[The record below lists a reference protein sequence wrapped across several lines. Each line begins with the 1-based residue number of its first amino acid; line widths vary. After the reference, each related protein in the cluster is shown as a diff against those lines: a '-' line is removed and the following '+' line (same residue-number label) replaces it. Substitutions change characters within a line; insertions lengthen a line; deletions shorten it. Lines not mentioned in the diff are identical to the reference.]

1 MTTDSDEGLE
11 MPRIVKGALLQAT
24 WTGDKE
30 SMIQKHEQAAH
41 DASKQGAQVML
52 FQELFY
58 GPYFCQ
64 VQDPQY
70 YSYTELIPDGPTT
83 KRMQDLARQTG
94 MVLVVPM
101 YEEDAKASGV
111 YYNTAAVIDAD
122 GSYLGKYRKTHIP
135 HVKGFWEKFYFRP
148 GNLGYPVWD
157 TAVGKVGIYICYD
170 RHFPEGARALGLN
183 GAHMVFNPNATKPGL
198 SNRLW
203 EVEGPCA
210 AVANG
215 YFVLQPNRV
224 GLEDNEY
231 GDEAVNFYGTSQVID
246 PRGNFVGDL
255 GSSEKEELLVRDL
268 DMDMVRGMRDDWQFY
283 RDRRPD

>member
-1 MTTDSDEGLE
+1 
-11 MPRIVKGALLQAT
+11 
-24 WTGDKE
+24 
-30 SMIQKHEQAAH
+30 
-41 DASKQGAQVML
+41 ML

-83 KRMQDLARQTG
+83 RRMQDLAKQTG

-101 YEEDAKASGV
+101 YEEDEKAAGV
-111 YYNTAAVIDAD
+111 YYNTAVVVDSDGTIL
-122 GSYLGKYRKTHIP
+122 GSYRKQHIP
-135 HVKGFWEKFYFRP
+135 HLDKFWEKFYFRP
-148 GNLGYPVWD
+148 GNLGYPVFD
-157 TAVGKVGIYICYD
+157 TAVGKIGVYICYD
-170 RHFPEGARALGLN
+170 RHFPEGWRELGLG

-224 GLEDNEY
+224 GREDNEY
-231 GDEAVNFYGTSQVID
+231 GDDAVDFYGTSQIID
-246 PRGNFVGDL
+246 PRGNFVGERA
-255 GSSEKEELLVRDL
+255 SSESEELMIREIDL
-268 DMDMVRGMRDDWQFY
+268 DMVRQMRDDWQFY
-283 RDRRPD
+283 RDRRPDSYTAIARA